1 MNTSMWKYGSINM
14 KTDKTTIE
22 RFRKNLPIFRKTVGW
37 SGEHLSELLGV
48 SRATIINI
56 ESKDGKMSVIQYL
69 AIRALLNEEIVKNN
83 DILLNKL
90 LTLLVDGESDYGNFV
105 REQAFFVINNCGTR
119 LGSDV
124 IKDEVRTAISQI
136 M

>member
-1 MNTSMWKYGSINM
+1 M

-37 SGEHLSELLGV
+37 SGEHLAKLLDV
-48 SRATIINI
+48 SRMTIINI
-56 ESKDGKMSVIQYL
+56 ESKDGKMSVVQYL
-69 AIRALLNEEIVKNN
+69 AIRALLNEEIVKNS
-83 DILLNKL
+83 DILLEKL
-90 LTLLVDGESDYGNFV
+90 LALLVDDDSDYGNFV
-105 REQAFFVINNCGTR
+105 HEQAFSVINKCGTR
-119 LGSDV
+119 PGSGA